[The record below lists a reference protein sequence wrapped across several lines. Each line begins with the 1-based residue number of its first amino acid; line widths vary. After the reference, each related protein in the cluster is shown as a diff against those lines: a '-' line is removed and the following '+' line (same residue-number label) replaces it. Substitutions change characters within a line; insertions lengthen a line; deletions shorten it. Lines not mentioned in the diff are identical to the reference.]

1 MLWDPTYV
9 DESWIKEPVKLIPRM
24 HEWIDQNYPGRGISI
39 GEWNFGGEKHMSGAL
54 AIAETFGRFAQNG
67 VTSAFYWTS
76 PPENTPGMWAW
87 RAYRDYDGKGS
98 RFLDWFTPS
107 SVERSSQQM
116 IYASRDES
124 GKHLVVVAL
133 NFSPHEAVSAQI
145 DVASCGRVASMQ
157 SYGYVGAATGFTPG
171 PTSTAATTKVVQAL
185 PAYSITVLDIK
196 LSESPPVAK

>member
-1 MLWDPTYV
+1 
-9 DESWIKEPVKLIPRM
+9 
-24 HEWIDQNYPGRGISI
+24 
-39 GEWNFGGEKHMSGAL
+39 
-54 AIAETFGRFAQNG
+54 
-67 VTSAFYWTS
+67 
-76 PPENTPGMWAW
+76 MWAW

-107 SVERSSQQM
+107 SVERAGQQM
-116 IYASRDES
+116 IYASRDDT

-157 SYGYVGAATGFTPG
+157 SYGYVGAATGIAPG

-185 PAYSITVLDIK
+185 PAYSITVLDIQ